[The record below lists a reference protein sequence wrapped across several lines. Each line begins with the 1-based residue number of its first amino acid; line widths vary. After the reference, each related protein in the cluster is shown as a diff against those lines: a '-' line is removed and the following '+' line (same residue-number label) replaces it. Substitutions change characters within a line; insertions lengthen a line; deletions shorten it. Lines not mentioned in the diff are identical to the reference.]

1 MRANGTTDSSYLA
14 VQNGTVRGY
23 DRGASENRSADASI
37 VAVANGGEHYR
48 QRSADGSWHL
58 GDRSINGNSSIMSR
72 LPDSHSSVITSSRG
86 DGANL
91 LSHDVLG
98 QLDLWSVMSR
108 RRGVIATILL
118 ASILGAFGR
127 HLVSPPQGL

>member
-1 MRANGTTDSSYLA
+1 
-14 VQNGTVRGY
+14 
-23 DRGASENRSADASI
+23 
-37 VAVANGGEHYR
+37 
-48 QRSADGSWHL
+48 
-58 GDRSINGNSSIMSR
+58 MSR
-72 LPDSHSSVITSSRG
+72 LPDSPQLVITSSRG

-118 ASILGAFGR
+118 ASILGAFG
-127 HLVSPPQGL
+127 VSWFSSPRPMNRRRPCCRSWTPKKAGVLLRY